1 LAAAAIQARRGDYEP
16 AREAASTFY
25 TNLRAELDR
34 RPSGFTESQREM
46 MRSLLAQRDQLITLL
61 ARADAAVAERLADA
75 YVSYRQTTGT
85 LPPPGSSSR

>member
-1 LAAAAIQARRGDYEP
+1 
-16 AREAASTFY
+16 
-25 TNLRAELDR
+25 
-34 RPSGFTESQREM
+34 M